1 MGSLQYLRICHDNS
15 GKGTKA
21 SWYLKFVIVH
31 DLQTRDKSYF
41 ICNKWLSLDKDDFLI
56 DRLLP
61 FAGSAQKSD
70 FSYLLEKESKDKLRD
85 GHLWLSVLTRPLNSS
100 FTRTDRLTCC
110 FVLLY
115 MSMLMNIVYYDVQSD
130 TSSLGGLK
138 IGPIKITIEQVNLN
152 S

>member
-1 MGSLQYLRICHDNS
+1 M
-15 GKGTKA
+15 
-21 SWYLKFVIVH
+21 
-31 DLQTRDKSYF
+31 
-41 ICNKWLSLDKDDFLI
+41 
-56 DRLLP
+56 P

-85 GHLWLSVLTRPLNSS
+85 GHLWLSVLTRPLHSS

-115 MSMLMNIVYYDVQSD
+115 MSMLMNIVYYGVQSD

-138 IGPIKITIEQVNLN
+138 IGPFNLKIEQVNLN